1 MPTRVI
7 LNCPKCGRV
16 KIYNYLWPDQEPP
29 ELECPF
35 CNSQAEVVEATVVP
49 REREPEK
56 LEQVKEKVQEQKE
69 PETYEEYKE
78 VSHGKKKRK

>member
-1 MPTRVI
+1 VI

-49 REREPEK
+49 REREPER
-56 LEQVKEKVQEQKE
+56 LDSSEVE
-69 PETYEEYKE
+69 PEPKVE
-78 VSHGKKKRK
+78 VSYGKKKRK

>member
-1 MPTRVI
+1 VI

-49 REREPEK
+49 REREPER
-56 LEQVKEKVQEQKE
+56 LDSSEVE
-69 PETYEEYKE
+69 PEPKVE